1 MSVAKHLIA
10 LDEAALEAARAE
22 LGTTT
27 VTDTVNEALRR
38 SASERARKVRETID
52 ALATMPAFDRNDAW
66 R

>member
-1 MSVAKHLIA
+1 MSVAQHLIPVDEEA
-10 LDEAALEAARAE
+10 LDAARDV

-38 SASERARKVRETID
+38 TAADRAGKVRD
-52 ALATMPAFDRNDAW
+52 ALDELAKLDLSDLDDAW